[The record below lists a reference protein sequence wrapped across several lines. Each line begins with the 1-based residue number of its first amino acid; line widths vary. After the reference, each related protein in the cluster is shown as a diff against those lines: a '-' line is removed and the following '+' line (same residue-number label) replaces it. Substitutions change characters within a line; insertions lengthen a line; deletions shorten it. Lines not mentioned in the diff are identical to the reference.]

1 VTTDEPDKNSNNYTD
16 METDPDTVTD
26 TNSLL
31 LLLKEELELMEKA
44 ADILDYSYK
53 KCKKTG
59 VKAIYNYDELERFEA
74 LTSRFARL
82 SDILIQKIFRLIDKI
97 DLESVGTVRD
107 RINRAEKKE
116 LIESTEDFVKIR
128 ILRNQI
134 AHEYIPEE
142 INEIFKTVL
151 KYTPKLLDSVN
162 RVRNYTEKYTKAEPP
177 GEMDQ

>member
-1 VTTDEPDKNSNNYTD
+1 MNSD
-16 METDPDTVTD
+16 TD
-26 TNSLL
+26 TDKDTDTKNIL

-44 ADILDYSYK
+44 ADILDYSYQ

-59 VKAIYNYDELERFEA
+59 VKVQYDYDELERFEA

-82 SDILIQKIFRLIDKI
+82 SDILIQKVFRLIDKI
-97 DLESVGTVRD
+97 DLESEGTVRD

-116 LIESTEDFVKIR
+116 LIESADDFVKIR
-128 ILRNQI
+128 IVRNQI

-142 INEIFKTVL
+142 IYEIFKKVL

-162 RVRNYTEKYTKAEPP
+162 RVKNYTEKQR
-177 GEMDQ
+177 GEK